1 VEQTQIVQSAIAKKS
16 VARSRRNSVVVGAV
30 IGLLIGLIVALVVGL
45 RARRATPA
53 PA

>member
-1 VEQTQIVQSAIAKKS
+1 
-16 VARSRRNSVVVGAV
+16 V